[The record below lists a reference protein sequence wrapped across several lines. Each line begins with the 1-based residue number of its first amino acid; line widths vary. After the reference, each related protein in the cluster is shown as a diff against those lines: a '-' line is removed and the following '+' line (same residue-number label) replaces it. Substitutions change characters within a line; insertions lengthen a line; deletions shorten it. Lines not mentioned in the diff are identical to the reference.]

1 MTENTT
7 LLSLNVWH
15 GKCFPDLMDYIED
28 CAANTDIFC
37 FQEMLSTIS
46 GQHRLDNI
54 WRLNLFS
61 ELSEVLP
68 NFIGLFAP
76 ARDWY
81 GITSYGE
88 EYHFSVGLAT
98 FIRASMRVTH
108 SGDIFVFR
116 NRIHYD
122 TGYDGSKN
130 KSAPRNLQYVIT
142 RDHEGTQTLIANF
155 HGIWNGKGKTDTPER
170 IAQSRAIV
178 RFLNQA
184 RTNSDGIMTR
194 KILCGDFNLM
204 PKTRSIQMIE
214 ETGLTNLITSFNIQE
229 TRGRL
234 SPFYGKPDYQKFA
247 DYAFVSKDVRVRSF
261 VVPDSGISDHLPMIF
276 EFS

>member
-1 MTENTT
+1 MTEKTT

-194 KILCGDFNLM
+194 KILCGDFNLQPDTESLRLLEEPNQGM
-204 PKTRSIQMIE
+204 RNLGKEYGLLATRSSYYDKRDHE
-214 ETGLTNLITSFNIQE
+214 
-229 TRGRL
+229 
-234 SPFYGKPDYQKFA
+234 PYA
-247 DYAFVSKDVRVRSF
+247 DYMLVSNDISVLDFIVDQEE
-261 VVPDSGISDHLPMIF
+261 VSDHLPLILRYQ
-276 EFS
+276 